1 MRRLSLLFLAFLP
14 LPALAAVP
22 TVTITRTLSAPD
34 GTRPAT
40 GTIRAT
46 LGPAVGVYLDGQ
58 TTVAVSGSATGAIV
72 SGVATI
78 TLTPTDVLSPA
89 GLLYAVTIAS
99 DKPRLSW
106 SETWQVAS
114 SGAVTRL
121 SVAPGIT
128 VPPVVTYGLD
138 AALNGKPCAVPA
150 VASDTG
156 RIYGCVGGV
165 YSASSLYTSATV
177 PAPGPAWLGRSILV
191 HDSGQPMQELICLLA
206 ADGSYTWCLRASA
219 APSL

>member
-1 MRRLSLLFLAFLP
+1 MRRLLILLALAP

-40 GTIRAT
+40 GTIRAV

-58 TTVAVSGSATGAIV
+58 ATVAVSGSATGAVV

-78 TLTPTDVLSPA
+78 TLTPTDVLSPS
-89 GLLYAVTIAS
+89 GLLYSVTIAT

-106 SETWQVAS
+106 SETWQVS
-114 SGAVTRL
+114 SAGAVTRL
-121 SVAPGIT
+121 SVAPGVT

-138 AALNGKPCAVPA
+138 AALAGKACAVPA

-156 RIYGCVGGV
+156 RIYGCVGGAYV
-165 YSASSLYTSATV
+165 AATLYATAS
-177 PAPGPAWLGRSILV
+177 
-191 HDSGQPMQELICLLA
+191 DLA
-206 ADGSYTWCLRASA
+206 SHASRDRK
-219 APSL
+219 SVV